1 MKGIMGM
8 NQMRSGCCDIAFGVL
23 AGGKSSRMGRDKAQ
37 LQLNGKSFLDTV
49 LDAGRGFD
57 ERIVSF
63 SGAGDPAQEERF
75 REAGIAVVH
84 DAYAGNGP
92 LEGIRQILLHTQKNA
107 CLITATDMPFLS
119 AGFLEYLAARY
130 VGSGNLAL
138 SFRGYPE
145 PLCSIYSRECLPV
158 IEKLRQQGCCKP
170 ALLFRQ
176 MPTEFVALEDTGFS
190 ERELSNINCPEEYE
204 KVKQRSVQ
212 ETSMENERYKT
223 GIPCR
228 RCAGGEWERSAIT
241 LSVECAL
248 RLWVNGQELP
258 RIICSPGEPEELI
271 VGHLITA
278 GFLQNP
284 KQLLSLELEKS
295 GLPERL
301 TARVQTQHAAQSEAV
316 CQTAIQWDEEMIR
329 KLYDYVIRDAE
340 QNRGGH
346 SMHSCT
352 LMQNGE
358 ILCSREDIG
367 RHNVIDRAVG
377 WAVRNGID
385 LCSTLLFFS
394 GRVSADA
401 VRQAAAAG
409 IRVLCA
415 KALPTAQAV
424 ECAEKYGVTLLHCSG
439 RRGILQF

>member
-1 MKGIMGM
+1 
-8 NQMRSGCCDIAFGVL
+8 MRPGCCEIAFGVL
-23 AGGKSSRMGRDKAQ
+23 AGGKSSRMGKDKAK

-49 LDAGRGFD
+49 LEAGRGFD

-63 SGAGDPAQEERF
+63 SGAEDPAQEARF

-84 DAYAGNGP
+84 DEYAEDGP

-107 CLITATDMPFLS
+107 CLIAATDMPFLS
-119 AGFLEYLAARY
+119 TDFLEYLAARY
-130 VGSGNLAL
+130 AGSGNLAL
-138 SFRGYPE
+138 RFRGYPE

-158 IEKLRQQGCCKP
+158 IETLRQQGCCKP
-170 ALLFRQ
+170 VLLFRQ
-176 MPTEFVALEDTGFS
+176 MPTEFVSLEDTGFS
-190 ERELSNINCPEEYE
+190 ERELSNINRPEEYE
-204 KVKQRSVQ
+204 SVKRYFVQ
-212 ETSMENERYKT
+212 ETSMENERYKA
-223 GIPCR
+223 GIACR
-228 RCAGGEWERSAIT
+228 RRAEGEWVRSEIA
-241 LSVECAL
+241 LSIECAL
-248 RLWVNGQELP
+248 QLWVNGQELP

-278 GFLQNP
+278 GLIQDQ
-284 KQLLSLELEKS
+284 KQLRSLELEKS
-295 GLPERL
+295 GLPEKL
-301 TARVQTQHAAQSEAV
+301 IARAQIQHMEQSKAV
-316 CQTAIQWDEEMIR
+316 CPMAVQWDEEMIR

-340 QNRGGH
+340 RNRGGH

-352 LMQNGE
+352 LMQRGE
-358 ILCSREDIG
+358 ILCCKEDIG

-377 WAVRNGID
+377 WAAENGID
-385 LCSTLLFFS
+385 LRSTLLFFS

-401 VRQAAAAG
+401 VRQTAAAG

-424 ECAEKYGVTLLHCSG
+424 ECAEKLNVTLLHCSG

>member
-1 MKGIMGM
+1 M
-8 NQMRSGCCDIAFGVL
+8 NQVRPECSEIAFGVL

-49 LDAGRGFD
+49 LEAGRGFD

-63 SGAGDPAQEERF
+63 SGTGDPAQEERF

-84 DAYAGNGP
+84 DAYAESGP
-92 LEGIRQILLHTQKNA
+92 LEGIRQILLHTRKSA
-107 CLITATDMPFLS
+107 CLIAATDMPFLS
-119 AGFLEYLAARY
+119 AEFLEYLASRY
-130 VGSGNLAL
+130 AGSGNLAL

-158 IEKLRQQGCCKP
+158 IEALRQQGCCKP

-204 KVKQRSVQ
+204 RVKQRSAQ
-212 ETSMENERYKT
+212 ETAVENERYKA

-228 RCAGGEWERSAIT
+228 RFAGGEWERSTIA

-248 RLWVNGQELP
+248 QLWVNGQELP

-278 GFLQNP
+278 GFIQNP
-284 KQLLSLELEKS
+284 KQILGLELEKS
-295 GLPERL
+295 GMPEKL
-301 TARVQTQHAAQSEAV
+301 IAKVQTQHMERSEAV
-316 CQTAIQWDEEMIR
+316 CPAPVQWDEKMIR

-358 ILCSREDIG
+358 ILCCKEDIG
-367 RHNVIDRAVG
+367 RHHVIDRAVG
-377 WAVRNGID
+377 WAAENGID
-385 LCSTLLFFS
+385 LCGTLLFFS

-424 ECAEKYGVTLLHCSG
+424 ECAEKLNVTLLHCSR
-439 RRGILQF
+439 RRGIIQF